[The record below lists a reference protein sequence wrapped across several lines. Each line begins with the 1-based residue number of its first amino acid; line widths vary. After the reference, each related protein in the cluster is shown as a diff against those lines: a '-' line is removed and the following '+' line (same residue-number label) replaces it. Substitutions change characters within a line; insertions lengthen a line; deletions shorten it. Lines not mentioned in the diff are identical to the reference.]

1 MPDFEISALAEEDLI
16 GIARYTV
23 KQWDAEQAS
32 ESGQV
37 SHFNKMGLPP
47 PMILLP
53 HSDENQA
60 VTNCFTSAAIWDARA
75 WYATQ

>member
-1 MPDFEISALAEEDLI
+1 MLDRVEQDVFLASGESA
-16 GIARYTV
+16 
-23 KQWDAEQAS
+23 
-32 ESGQV
+32 QV

-47 PMILLP
+47 PMILLPHSFPTPDSGLIP